1 MRWIAKAAAQNLFAV
16 IPGGNRINRLLQG
29 DVFAHLVPG
38 HIRHLEKIR
47 KVLPPDVKVAVEIGT
62 GWCPTVPLGL
72 TADGIVVHTYDRARH
87 ATAES
92 IRACQGAV
100 GGDWALVHY
109 HAPGDATATSL
120 PDASVDLHFSLA
132 VLEHVP
138 AQVIPAFFTEA
149 HRILRPGGLLY
160 HEIDLRD
167 HFADFDPSITPV
179 NFLKFNDFQWKCIGQ
194 NSIHFHNRL
203 RASDFLRMF
212 ESCGFEL
219 VDVATITD
227 ERAAKALSRMK
238 IADRFQRYEKSDL
251 ITSVLTVVARKKA
264 DSNSGSSTE

>member
-1 MRWIAKAAAQNLFAV
+1 
-16 IPGGNRINRLLQG
+16 
-29 DVFAHLVPG
+29 
-38 HIRHLEKIR
+38 
-47 KVLPPDVKVAVEIGT
+47 
-62 GWCPTVPLGL
+62 
-72 TADGIVVHTYDRARH
+72 
-87 ATAES
+87 
-92 IRACQGAV
+92 
-100 GGDWALVHY
+100 
-109 HAPGDATATSL
+109 
-120 PDASVDLHFSLA
+120 
-132 VLEHVP
+132 
-138 AQVIPAFFTEA
+138 
-149 HRILRPGGLLY
+149 
-160 HEIDLRD
+160 
-167 HFADFDPSITPV
+167 V
-179 NFLKFNDFQWKCIGQ
+179 NFLKFSDFMWKCIGQ